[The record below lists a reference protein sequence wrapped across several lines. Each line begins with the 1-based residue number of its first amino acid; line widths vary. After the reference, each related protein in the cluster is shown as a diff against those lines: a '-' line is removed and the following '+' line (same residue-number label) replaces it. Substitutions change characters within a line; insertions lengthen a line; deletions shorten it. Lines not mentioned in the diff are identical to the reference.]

1 MMPHT
6 YFHRAVRLSLLLV
19 LVIPG
24 LGGCTKVGPNYV
36 RPEVKLADSWLEA
49 SDARIKSDAVE
60 NRLWWQ
66 VFKDPVLDQLIET
79 AYRENLDLRQA
90 GVRILEAQAQ
100 LGIAVGRFFPQTQ
113 EVTGSAQR
121 ARTGAGTPFPI
132 GGGSGPKFAG
142 FNYWQAQLGLNIG
155 WELDFWGKFR
165 RAIESAD
172 AGLEASVANYDAAL
186 VSLTANVAALYTTIR
201 TLEHRLAIARH
212 NVATQQES
220 LTIAEARFAG
230 GVTSERDVEQAR
242 SQLTATQATI
252 PALELQL
259 RQAKDALCVL
269 LGQPPNHL
277 PELTKGQ
284 GIIPRPPLG
293 VAAGI
298 PAELLRRRPDIRAA
312 EYNAMAQCALIGV
325 AKADLFP
332 AFSLTGNFGF
342 QASDVGRNRLGD
354 FANWQNRF
362 GSMGPTM
369 RWPILNYG
377 RLTNLVRVQ
386 DARFQE
392 LLMQYQNTVLKAQQ
406 EVEDN
411 LAAFLRSQEQ
421 ARYLE
426 ESVAASRKSL
436 DLAVIQYR
444 EGITDF
450 TTVLTAQQALLR
462 TQDSLAEA
470 QGAIATGLVGVYR
483 ALGGGWEIRE
493 GQEFVPAATREVMAR
508 RTNWGRMLKSKEEG
522 QEKWDEGLGVR
533 EQR

>member
-1 MMPHT
+1 M
-6 YFHRAVRLSLLLV
+6 RLAACYRLWLSFTLLL
-19 LVIPG
+19 LLAPG
-24 LGGCTKVGPNYV
+24 LLGCTKVGPDYV
-36 RPEVKLADSWLEA
+36 RPEVKVADAWLESADSRL
-49 SDARIKSDAVE
+49 KSEAVE

-66 VFKDPVLDQLIET
+66 VFQDPVLDQLIAA

-100 LGIAVGRFFPQTQ
+100 LGVAVGRFFPQTQ
-113 EVTGSAQR
+113 EITGSAQR
-121 ARTGAGTPFPI
+121 ARTGAGNPFPS
-132 GGGSGPKFAG
+132 GASGGPKFAG
-142 FNYWQAQLGLNIG
+142 FNYWQAQLGLNVG

-165 RAIESAD
+165 RAIESAE

-201 TLEHRLAIARH
+201 TLERRLAIARN
-212 NVATQQES
+212 NVATQHES
-220 LTIAEARFAG
+220 LVIAEARFAN

-269 LGQPPNHL
+269 LGQPPNPL
-277 PELTKGQ
+277 PELAKGQ
-284 GIIPRPPLG
+284 GIIPRPPLQ
-293 VAAGI
+293 VAAGM

-312 EYNAMAQCALIGV
+312 EYNAMAQCAQIGV
-325 AKADLFP
+325 AKAELFP

-342 QASDVGRNRLGD
+342 QSSNVGRNTLTD
-354 FANWQNRF
+354 ITNWQNRF
-362 GSMGPTM
+362 GAAGPAV
-369 RWPILNYG
+369 RWPVLNYG

-392 LLMQYQNTVLKAQQ
+392 LLIQYQNTVLKAQQ

-421 ARYLE
+421 ARFLE
-426 ESVAASRKSL
+426 ESVAAAQKSL

-470 QGAIATGLVGVYR
+470 QGAIAANLVGVYR
-483 ALGGGWEIRE
+483 ALGGGWEIRA
-493 GQEFVPAATREVMAR
+493 GQDFVPTATREEMAR
-508 RTNWGRMLKSKEEG
+508 RTNWGRLLQNRKEGKGIENREKG
-522 QEKWDEGLGVR
+522 QGKR
-533 EQR
+533 E